1 MRPQPSSACPPA
13 QAAPATSGSCPPWH
27 PAPAAPR
34 SFTSAACRS
43 SYTASSFVVRVTTRL
58 GLGAAPPLDLH
69 ATAGSRPS
77 PIFRVDMEVAL
88 QACDAADWVYKG
100 EGAANLILSYTGS
113 SPSMLGKVMRAKK
126 VLNDKAQP
134 APNYVNFSSYEQ
146 LMWGDI
152 PELIESVKQGSVAQA
167 YAAVFRELCN
177 MLDPGKPVFNPKKG
191 KPSVF
196 MSWFKRPIIYDVRA
210 RPNLVESTSGSR
222 DLQMP
227 AMGLTLCSY
236 AF

>member
-1 MRPQPSSACPPA
+1 
-13 QAAPATSGSCPPWH
+13 
-27 PAPAAPR
+27 
-34 SFTSAACRS
+34 
-43 SYTASSFVVRVTTRL
+43 
-58 GLGAAPPLDLH
+58 
-69 ATAGSRPS
+69 
-77 PIFRVDMEVAL
+77 MEVAL

-167 YAAVFRELCN
+167 YAVHVMSQHAVFRELCN

-227 AMGLTLCSY
+227 WARDRLASTSWSLPNR
-236 AF
+236 